1 MVVSNCRWLVTLIAL
16 CLTLRRSTGMVWTRQ
31 ESLWLLTGDSCSFAR
46 EKTPI
51 KNAEVASLRKQDC
64 GLCDCSLNGDLCS
77 RDRSWSRNAYH
88 RERRRCQ
95 CRRIGGYIR
104 ILTSTI
110 PDIYVAFTMPFNS
123 ESRMFWLL
131 SLDSNI

>member
-1 MVVSNCRWLVTLIAL
+1 
-16 CLTLRRSTGMVWTRQ
+16 MVWTRQ

-51 KNAEVASLRKQDC
+51 KTPEVASLRKQDF

-88 RERRRCQ
+88 WERRRFKR
-95 CRRIGGYIR
+95 RRIEA
-104 ILTSTI
+104 T
-110 PDIYVAFTMPFNS
+110 
-123 ESRMFWLL
+123 
-131 SLDSNI
+131 